1 MKSKCVAIQALVLLV
16 ASAAAVACGD
26 DEHDSGAA
34 MPKPPTDLKVEPL
47 TGGAHLTWKDNS
59 DNESAFMVERAAGT
73 EAFKSLATVPF
84 DTVQYHD
91 GAVTPGGMFK
101 YRVMAMPKDGGH
113 SDKTEY
119 SNEVT
124 FVAPQAEPQLDPTPA
139 GGAHAGHNG

>member
-1 MKSKCVAIQALVLLV
+1 MKSKKAVIQGLLLLV

-26 DEHDSGAA
+26 DEDDSGAA
-34 MPKPPTDLKVEPL
+34 LPKRPTDLQVEPL

-84 DTVQYHD
+84 DTIQYHD
-91 GAVTPGGMFK
+91 GAITPGGTFR
-101 YRVMAMPKDGGH
+101 YRVMAMPKEGGH
-113 SDKTEY
+113 SEKTEY

-124 FVAPQAEPQLDPTPA
+124 FVAPQAEVEPAPTA
-139 GGAHAGHNG
+139 TGGAHAGH